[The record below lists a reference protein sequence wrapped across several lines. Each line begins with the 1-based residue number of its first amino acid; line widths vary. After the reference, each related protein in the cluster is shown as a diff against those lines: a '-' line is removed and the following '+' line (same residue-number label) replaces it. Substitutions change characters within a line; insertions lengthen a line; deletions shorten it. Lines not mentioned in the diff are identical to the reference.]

1 MKNIKIKIIKDDIIF
16 NKIEKRY
23 DEKYK
28 RYYYLIIS
36 EDNSIQITPKNFNN
50 YYVECDECHSLNFLK
65 GNILTVI
72 HKNSF
77 LCRKCRN
84 KGERNSMYG
93 KHHSEET
100 KKKLSEYHTSH
111 PSFKGKHH
119 TEEAKAKISKANK
132 GRLTGEKNPM
142 YGINVYEYIKER
154 DGEARVNEI
163 KTKISKSI
171 TGEKNPFYGKHH
183 TEETKEK
190 LREYALSEERLKI
203 VKSKKYRKK
212 IVEGMLHSSKLKESR
227 ASVEYKEKLSNA
239 LKNSQKRKE
248 VMQSKEYRD
257 LRRKL
262 ACEQIQHNLE
272 ILGKNDSKRHF
283 IPNFNIKACQYFDKL
298 MVETNTN
305 IQHALNGGEYCI
317 KELGYFVDGYDKEN
331 NIVYEFDEA
340 YHNTKK
346 QKEEDLIRE
355 EKIKQFLKC
364 KFIRI
369 KENEVD

>member
-1 MKNIKIKIIKDDIIF
+1 MENIKIKIIKDDIIF
-16 NKIEKRY
+16 NKIEKIY

-28 RYYYLIIS
+28 WYYYLIIS

-100 KKKLSEYHTSH
+100 K
-111 PSFKGKHH
+111 
-119 TEEAKAKISKANK
+119 AKI
-132 GRLTGEKNPM
+132 
-142 YGINVYEYIKER
+142 
-154 DGEARVNEI
+154 
-163 KTKISKSI
+163 
-171 TGEKNPFYGKHH
+171 
-183 TEETKEK
+183 
-190 LREYALSEERLKI
+190 REYALSEDRLNI
-203 VKSKKYRKK
+203 VKSKEYRKK
-212 IVEGMLHSSKLKESR
+212 VTEGMLNSSKLKESR
-227 ASVEYKEKLSNA
+227 SSIEYKEKLSNA

-272 ILGKNDSKRHF
+272 ILGKMTLKGILYQTLILKHV
-283 IPNFNIKACQYFDKL
+283 NI
-298 MVETNTN
+298 
-305 IQHALNGGEYCI
+305 
-317 KELGYFVDGYDKEN
+317 
-331 NIVYEFDEA
+331 
-340 YHNTKK
+340 
-346 QKEEDLIRE
+346 LI
-355 EKIKQFLKC
+355 
-364 KFIRI
+364 
-369 KENEVD
+369 N